1 MSPPCITWTCGFVAQ
16 LIVAPNYY
24 LGGRDWIPWK
34 PEFLRLL
41 FWNFWKLQLT
51 CEHHSFTYM
60 CIHQATVLV
69 ACPVFSNSNEQMVFC
84 IHFSETHINKG
95 HCRNINNKSASKRNE
110 ITFLKDAAPLGDFT
124 RGGTARGLRDMFLVT
139 SIVQDKSRHHIEQ
152 VKAVGLAPRESLSTW
167 RGDMTGFINAYQWL
181 KKYDRVFP

>member
-1 MSPPCITWTCGFVAQ
+1 MFHLSSLHCWPFHFSFTFHKIIISAQRRFHNQVKPSLMSPRCITWTCGFVAQ
-16 LIVAPNYY
+16 LIVAPNHY

-41 FWNFWKLQLT
+41 FWNCWKLQLT

-110 ITFLKDAAPLGDFT
+110 ITFLKDAAPSWGRLYEG
-124 RGGTARGLRDMFLVT
+124 
-139 SIVQDKSRHHIEQ
+139 RHSKRI
-152 VKAVGLAPRESLSTW
+152 TW
-167 RGDMTGFINAYQWL
+167 YVSGYIN
-181 KKYDRVFP
+181 RSG